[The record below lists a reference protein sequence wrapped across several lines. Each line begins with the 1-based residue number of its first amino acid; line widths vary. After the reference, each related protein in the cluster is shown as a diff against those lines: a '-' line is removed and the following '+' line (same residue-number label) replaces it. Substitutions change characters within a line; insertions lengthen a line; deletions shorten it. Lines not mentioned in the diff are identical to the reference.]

1 MNKEFKMEKKRKLV
15 LDTET
20 TGLNF
25 ESDKVIEIGIV
36 ELKDNILTQNYF
48 HEYINPEINI
58 SLSAQK
64 IHGIS
69 NDFLM
74 DKPTFSTIAQKFL
87 DFIKD
92 DILIIHNAEF
102 DTNFI
107 DKELQECGFNKIK
120 NYIID
125 TIKIAKKEFPGQA
138 VNLDALCRKLSVTN
152 TRQNYH
158 GALLDA
164 NLLSKVYLKLTTGKQ
179 ESINFNDVKQVTLN
193 RYNDIKKDNE
203 IFSVPRGEL
212 MKLSDYEKNQH
223 ENFVSKM
230 KNPIWKKIQ

>member
-1 MNKEFKMEKKRKLV
+1 MSKRKLI

-25 ESDKVIEIGIV
+25 YDDRVIEIGVV
-36 ELKDNILTQNYF
+36 ELIDNVLTQNYF

-64 IHGIS
+64 VHGIS
-69 NDFLM
+69 NDFLIG
-74 DKPTFSTIAQKFL
+74 KPTFNKIAKKFL

-92 DILIIHNAEF
+92 DIIIIHNAEF

-107 DKELQECGFNKIK
+107 NKELQNCGLSMIK
-120 NYIID
+120 NSIID
-125 TIKIAKKEFPGQA
+125 TIKIAKEEFPGQT
-138 VNLDALCRKLSVTN
+138 VNLDSLCKKLDVKN
-152 TRQNYH
+152 TRQNFH

-179 ESINFNDVKQVTLN
+179 ENFNLTNNKLVNYNNKQEPKNVKMN
-193 RYNDIKKDNE
+193 
-203 IFSVPRGEL
+203 FSVPRKIL
-212 MKLSDYEKNQH
+212 MHLSEHEKKNH
-223 ENFVSKM
+223 ERFISGM
-230 KNPIWKKIQ
+230 TDPLWKKVK

>member
-1 MNKEFKMEKKRKLV
+1 MERKRKLV

-25 ESDKVIEIGIV
+25 ESDKIIEIGIV

-48 HEYINPEINI
+48 HEYINPEISI

-74 DKPTFSTIAQKFL
+74 DKPTFTTIAQKFL

-92 DILIIHNAEF
+92 DVLIIHNAEF

-107 DKELQECGFNKIK
+107 DKELQECGFNKMK

-125 TIKIAKKEFPGQA
+125 TIKIAKKEFPGQT
-138 VNLDALCRKLSVTN
+138 VNLDALCRKLSVAN
-152 TRQNYH
+152 TRQDYH

-164 NLLSKVYLKLTTGKQ
+164 NLLSRVYLKLTTGKQ
-179 ESINFNDVKQVTLN
+179 ESINFSDDRQVTLN
-193 RYNDIKKDNE
+193 RYNDVKKDKNN
-203 IFSVPRGEL
+203 FSAPRERL
-212 MKLSDYEKNQH
+212 MKLSDYEKDQH
-223 ENFVSKM
+223 EKFVRRM